1 MNPAIPQEVDKA
13 VPFVPD
19 PKLLQLRRHWIFDLD
34 GTLTVSAHDFEH
46 MRREL
51 GLAPE
56 APILEALQAMPPARA
71 APLWEV
77 LNELEFYYAGKAS
90 LMQGAAELLQN
101 LHDHG
106 RQLAILTRNTMPVV
120 KQTLRA
126 CAIDHFFPLEHIL
139 DRDACIPKPS
149 PDGIIQLLSFWQA
162 DADDTVMVGDYL
174 YDLEAGKGA
183 GVATVHLDTRG
194 NVDWSEYTDIR
205 VENLGQIIDYLQEP
219 K

>member
-1 MNPAIPQEVDKA
+1 MS
-13 VPFVPD
+13 D
-19 PKLLQLRRHWIFDLD
+19 PRNLRQRRHWIFDLD

-56 APILEALQAMPPARA
+56 APILEALHAMEPAQA
-71 APLWEV
+71 APLWET
-77 LNELEFYYAGKAS
+77 LNDLEFYYAGQAS
-90 LMQGAAELLQN
+90 LMRGATELLQN
-101 LHDHG
+101 LHDSG
-106 RQLAILTRNTMPVV
+106 RKLAILTRNTMPVV
-120 KQTLRA
+120 RQTLRA

-149 PDGIIQLLSFWQA
+149 PDGIMHLLDFWQA

-194 NVDWSEYTDIR
+194 NVDWSEYTDVR
-205 VENLGQIIDYLQEP
+205 VENLGQVIDFLEDP

>member
-1 MNPAIPQEVDKA
+1 MNTAISQGIRKP
-13 VPFVPD
+13 VPD
-19 PKLLQLRRHWIFDLD
+19 PKNLKQRRHWIFDLD

-56 APILEALQAMPPARA
+56 APILEALHAMPKEQA
-71 APLWEV
+71 APLWEI
-77 LNELEFYYAGKAS
+77 LNDLEFFYAGKAS
-90 LMQGAAELLQN
+90 LMGGATELLQN
-101 LHDHG
+101 LHDNG

-149 PDGIIQLLSFWQA
+149 PDGIMQLLEFWQA
-162 DADDTVMVGDYL
+162 DAGDTVMIGDFL

-183 GVATVHLDTRG
+183 GVMTVHLDTHG

-205 VENLGQIIDYLQEP
+205 VENLGQVIDFLEDA